1 MSIELKDE
9 GLIERAEVVMA
20 IREYDYIK
28 RRRWEGGIDIIV
40 SPVRSDDRI
49 LMRVI
54 NKSRSQSGIVGIDAV
69 REMSEFL
76 ERNGYEGGFLVGKRF
91 TNAARE
97 EMSREG
103 IEGISEKFMP
113 SFKPKRLYF
122 SVNKIVEKLCKAK
135 CGRVPMKE
143 SDCKGYSKG
152 TYSCKIRLISDDA
165 SFHFEHGWT
174 NLLQNDL
181 KRLLTVHNSMNK
193 QSNGARKNRE

>member
-1 MSIELKDE
+1 MRDEFKDE
-9 GLIERAEVVMA
+9 GLIERAELVMA
-20 IREYDYIK
+20 VREYDNKK

-54 NKSRSQSGIVGIDAV
+54 NKSRSKSGVVGIGAV
-69 REMSEFL
+69 KEMSEFL
-76 ERNGYEGGFLVGKRF
+76 ERNGYDGGFLVGKRF
-91 TNAARE
+91 SNAARE

-103 IEGISEKFMP
+103 IEVISEKLMP
-113 SFKPKRLYF
+113 SFKPQRLYF

-135 CGRVPMKE
+135 CGRVPMEE

-152 TYSCKIRLISDDA
+152 TYSCKVRLISDDA
-165 SFHFEHGWT
+165 SFHFEHGWV

-181 KRLLTVHNSMNK
+181 KRLLAIYNS
-193 QSNGARKNRE
+193 